1 MKNLT
6 RVSQVLHA
14 LSLILM
20 LAIISIKFL
29 PFSLALPTF
38 DVLYVIIGVNCV
50 AYILLAISIGIKV
63 YQNLAQKDDTQ
74 AHKPVNTRQ
83 RILTIVWKTIYFA
96 ITVMALVYSALITVV
111 AIFMVA
117 YLGYALG
124 NA

>member
-6 RVSQVLHA
+6 RISQVLHA

-38 DVLYVIIGVNCV
+38 DVLYVVIGVNCL

-63 YQNLAQKDDTQ
+63 YQTLAQKDD
-74 AHKPVNTRQ
+74 APNHKPTSTQQ
-83 RILTIVWKTIYFA
+83 RIVTIVWKTIYFA
-96 ITVMALVYSALITVV
+96 ITVMTLVYSALITIV
-111 AIFMVA
+111 AIFMIV

>member
-6 RVSQVLHA
+6 RVSKVLHA

-20 LAIISIKFL
+20 LAIISVKFL

-38 DVLYVIIGVNCV
+38 DVLYVVIGVNCL

-63 YQNLAQKDDTQ
+63 YQNLAQKDDAQ
-74 AHKPVNTRQ
+74 NHKPTSAQQ

-96 ITVMALVYSALITVV
+96 ITVMTLVYSALITTVS
-111 AIFMVA
+111 IFMVL

>member
-1 MKNLT
+1 
-6 RVSQVLHA
+6 
-14 LSLILM
+14 M

-63 YQNLAQKDDTQ
+63 YQNLAQKDDAQ
-74 AHKPVNTRQ
+74 NHKPTSTQQ
-83 RILTIVWKTIYFA
+83 RIVTIVWKTIYFV
-96 ITVMALVYSALITVV
+96 ITVMTLVYSALITIVS
-111 AIFMVA
+111 IFMVV

>member
-6 RVSQVLHA
+6 RISQVLHA

-20 LAIISIKFL
+20 LAVISFKFL

-63 YQNLAQKDDTQ
+63 YQNLAQKDDAQ
-74 AHKPVNTRQ
+74 NHKPTSTQQ
-83 RILTIVWKTIYFA
+83 RIVTIVWKTIYFA
-96 ITVMALVYSALITVV
+96 ITVMTLVYSAFITIVS
-111 AIFMVA
+111 IFMVL

>member
-6 RVSQVLHA
+6 RVSKVLHA

-38 DVLYVIIGVNCV
+38 DVLYVVIGVNCL

-63 YQNLAQKDDTQ
+63 YQNVTQKDDTK

-96 ITVMALVYSALITVV
+96 ITVMTLVYSALITIV
-111 AIFMVA
+111 AIFMVV